1 VAKRTPAEYKAG
13 RPRFYPSQR
22 RAFPQFQLRPQWWNW
37 TGLKRSIDQR
47 LVAQGP
53 EELSQEKVTGL
64 RFFWLDGVFAS
75 FSDNI
80 IVSFIGVF
88 VLAYGAT
95 NGQIGLTTA
104 IANLFAV
111 LALFPGAAASDKSPN
126 RKRLVLVTGGGI
138 GRLFIIP
145 LAVLPFF
152 GLGAQ
157 TAIWVIIL
165 INAVR
170 SFMGSYANPAW
181 TGIVADL
188 VPADRRGRYFSE
200 RSFTMGI
207 AALVVTSLGGVMI
220 RRLNG
225 VGGAEFFGF
234 QTAWFA
240 AFAFGVLST
249 ISFSRIPD
257 RRPAATGE
265 KTEMKPL
272 RVVLRGHPIFVAF
285 LFGALVWNLSIQT
298 AAPFF
303 NIFLI
308 NELGGTVQTVGLTA
322 GLTSVAGLVGL
333 LVFGRRSDRKG
344 SLSVIRESGAVIP
357 LLPIAWSL
365 ATETWHVY
373 LIVAVA
379 GFAWAGYNLAN
390 FNLLLELA
398 PPEARARSVAL
409 YQTVV
414 FAAAVVGPLLGG
426 VLIDLLSYRTVF
438 LATGIGRLVG
448 IGLFLCLIQA
458 HKSRQAEG
466 GGTTAA

>member
-1 VAKRTPAEYKAG
+1 MAKRVPENRTPG
-13 RPRFYPSQR
+13 DRTDRPRFVPSPR
-22 RAFPQFQLRPQWWNW
+22 RSFPQFQLRPQWWNW

-47 LVAQGP
+47 VAKQG
-53 EELSQEKVTGL
+53 EATLSTDSVTGL
-64 RFFWLDGVFAS
+64 RYFWLDGIFAS
-75 FSDNI
+75 LSDNI
-80 IVSFIGVF
+80 LVSFIGVF

-95 NGQIGLTTA
+95 NGQIGAMTA

-111 LALFPGAAASDKSPN
+111 LALFPGASATDRSRN

-138 GRLFIIP
+138 GRAFIIA
-145 LAVLPFF
+145 LAVLPLL
-152 GLGAQ
+152 GIGAQ
-157 TAIWVIIL
+157 AAIWTIIL

-207 AALVVTSLGGVMI
+207 AALVVTSLGGVLI
-220 RRLNG
+220 RQLNG
-225 VGGAEFFGF
+225 AGGREFLGF
-234 QTAWFA
+234 QAAWVF

-249 ISFSRIPD
+249 IAFSRIPD
-257 RRPAATGE
+257 RGSAERQDPTQ
-265 KTEMKPL
+265 MKPL
-272 RVVLRGHPIFVAF
+272 RAVLRGHPRFVAF
-285 LFGALVWNLSIQT
+285 LVGALVWNLSIQT

-322 GLTSVAGLVGL
+322 GLTSVTGLVGL
-333 LVFGRRSDRKG
+333 LFFGRRSDRKG
-344 SLSVIRESGAVIP
+344 SLSVIRESGILIP
-357 LLPIAWSL
+357 LLPVAWGF
-365 ATETWHVY
+365 ATATWHVY
-373 LIVAVA
+373 VIVAFA

-390 FNLLLELA
+390 FNLLLELS

-414 FAAAVVGPLLGG
+414 FTSAVAGPLLGG
-426 VLIDLLSYRTVF
+426 VLIDLISYRPVF
-438 LATGIGRLVG
+438 MATGAGRLVG
-448 IGLFLCLIQA
+448 IVLFFLLIRSG
-458 HKSRQAEG
+458 KNLDIRRD
-466 GGTTAA
+466 